1 MIVESPRHGAR
12 FAEVDAAEVVRV
24 YIERYRMHAA
34 RAAYVSLFKNEGERA
49 GASIDHLHSQLMP
62 LSFIPL
68 RVEHEMSAFGR
79 ATSCPLCA
87 KPEPGLVVHENEAFV
102 SFAPAG
108 SMHAYEQWIV
118 PKRHQADMRSAT
130 DISELGAILQ
140 KAIGSA
146 QKIAATHNVLFMN
159 FPGQTSAHWYI
170 DVFPRMTSIAGFELA
185 TGTFID
191 IIDPAAAARRLR

>member
-1 MIVESPRHGAR
+1 VIVESPRHGAT

-24 YIERYRMHAA
+24 YIERYRTHAA
-34 RAAYVSLFKNEGERA
+34 RAACVTLFKNEGERA

-62 LSFIPL
+62 LLFIPP
-68 RVEHEMSAFGR
+68 RAGREVSAFSR

-87 KPEPGLVVHENEAFV
+87 KPESNLIVHENDAFV

-118 PKRHQADMRSAT
+118 PKRHQADIGSVTEVSA
-130 DISELGAILQ
+130 LGTILQ

-146 QKIAATHNVLFMN
+146 QKIASPHNVLFMN
-159 FPGQTSAHWYI
+159 FPGQASAHWYI
-170 DVFPRMTSIAGFELA
+170 DVFPRMTSMAGFELA